1 VNGAYRASAPQ
12 VLATGFAIHIFD
24 QAEHSGRNLIAK
36 ALGCVAGPYGLPMP
50 SLFRLL
56 VVLGLL
62 SGFAYGAIFALATL
76 VQPKPREI
84 TVTIPQDRLAKPR

>member
-1 VNGAYRASAPQ
+1 
-12 VLATGFAIHIFD
+12 
-24 QAEHSGRNLIAK
+24 
-36 ALGCVAGPYGLPMP
+36 MP

-62 SGFAYGAIFALATL
+62 GGFAYGAIFALATL
-76 VQPKPREI
+76 VEPKPREI